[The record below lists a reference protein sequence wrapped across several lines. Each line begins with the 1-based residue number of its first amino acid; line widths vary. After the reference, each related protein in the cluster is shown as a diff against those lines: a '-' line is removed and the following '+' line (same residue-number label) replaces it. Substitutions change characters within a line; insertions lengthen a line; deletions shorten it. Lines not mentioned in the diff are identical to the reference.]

1 MDNDMAEV
9 QYSVVHVQ
17 HQGPV
22 THLTLNRPEKLNAVS
37 ATLIEELLSGFSEA
51 EGRGSRLVVFSGTG
65 KAFSAGFD
73 LSGLDQQGDA
83 DLVLR
88 FIRVETLLQKIYA
101 APMTTMSLAHGR
113 CFGAAADIFSAC
125 SKRIAAP
132 STTFRM
138 PGLRFGIV
146 LGTRRLT
153 KLVGADNARDILEAT
168 RVFSIEDG
176 LAMNFVQQQAEQDA
190 WPSII
195 ESVAE
200 TAQVLD
206 PPAKRSMLRNT
217 REDLAYLDQDM
228 AELVR
233 SASVPGLVVRI
244 SEFVNA
250 ISKKPGNPDR

>member
-1 MDNDMAEV
+1 MGNTMTETPV
-9 QYSVVHVQ
+9 SVVSVR

-51 EGRGSRLVVFSGTG
+51 EERGSKLVVFSGVG

-73 LSGLDQQGDA
+73 LSGLGQQNDA

-88 FIRVETLLQKIYA
+88 FIRIETLLQKICT
-101 APMTTMSLAHGR
+101 APMTTMALAHGR
-113 CFGAAADIFSAC
+113 CYGAAADIFSAC
-125 SKRIAAP
+125 SKRFAAP

-146 LGTRRLT
+146 LGTRRLAR
-153 KLVGADNARDILEAT
+153 LVGADNAREILEET
-168 RVFSIEDG
+168 RVFSIEEG
-176 LAMNFVQQQAEQDA
+176 LAMNFVQRQAEQDD
-190 WPSII
+190 WQSVI
-195 ESVAE
+195 ETAKE

-206 PPAKRSMLRNT
+206 PSAKRSMLQNT
-217 REDLAYLDQDM
+217 REDLADLDRDM

-233 SASVPGLVVRI
+233 SASVPGLVERI
-244 SEFVNA
+244 REFLNVINQKSRSA
-250 ISKKPGNPDR
+250 